1 MSDTHI
7 LPAQPPLH
15 PHGQPPASTE
25 EKDSP
30 TADSEK
36 SSLSDK
42 SSFKS
47 LAPPAEPASPG
58 DAILRYLRLRKR
70 RAVDDLDAVA
80 TRESVYD
87 SPLAAY
93 YQPRELSVSLPLVVM
108 PLLTSIEPD
117 RSEMGESRIL

>member
-1 MSDTHI
+1 MTDTHI
-7 LPAQPPLH
+7 LPAQPPLR
-15 PHGQPPASTE
+15 PYGQSPTHGKE
-25 EKDSP
+25 MELP

-42 SSFKS
+42 SSFKA
-47 LAPPAEPASPG
+47 LTPPAEPASPG

-87 SPLAAY
+87 GPLAAY
-93 YQPRELSVSLPLVVM
+93 YQPRELYIS
-108 PLLTSIEPD
+108 TSFVWNI
-117 RSEMGESRIL
+117 

>member
-1 MSDTHI
+1 MTDTHI
-7 LPAQPPLH
+7 LPAQPPLR
-15 PHGQPPASTE
+15 PYGQSPTHGKE
-25 EKDSP
+25 MELP

-42 SSFKS
+42 SSFKA

-87 SPLAAY
+87 GPLAAY
-93 YQPRELSVSLPLVVM
+93 YQPRELYIS
-108 PLLTSIEPD
+108 TSFVCNI
-117 RSEMGESRIL
+117 